1 MTRGTILVILSRHLF
16 SVNVTASEVAP
27 RWSHHLTLS
36 PPHRSPHPAP
46 WPGLLCL
53 SFLHLCSQML
63 WHLGPA
69 DPGETPPHQG
79 WLVPRHSQQLTCW
92 PFPGK
97 PVEHFLSAP
106 LPRLRA
112 RLSHNPP
119 CPTHAGTRYQ
129 VTQETP
135 SSPQPSYIIH
145 IALPRLLSLPG
156 LPFPEKWPS
165 GSWPCFPLSRSASW
179 KTLGVP
185 MWPGHRMTG
194 CVSCF

>member
-1 MTRGTILVILSRHLF
+1 MSLP
-16 SVNVTASEVAP
+16 P
-27 RWSHHLTLS
+27 RWLLDEATIS
-36 PPHRSPHPAP
+36 PSPHPIAALI
-46 WPGLLCL
+46 LL
-53 SFLHLCSQML
+53 
-63 WHLGPA
+63 LGQGFCVYPFYYCVLRCFDIWA
-69 DPGETPPHQG
+69 LLILERLPSQG

-92 PFPGK
+92 PFPCK